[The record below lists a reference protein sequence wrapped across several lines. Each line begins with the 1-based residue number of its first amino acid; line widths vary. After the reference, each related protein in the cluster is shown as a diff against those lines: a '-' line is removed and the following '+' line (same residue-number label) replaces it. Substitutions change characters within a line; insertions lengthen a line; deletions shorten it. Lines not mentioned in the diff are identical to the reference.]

1 MPIINLIFFVL
12 SGISLVRTLTDNNTS
27 RAYDHLYDT
36 VLLFLCAVLIQPIY

>member
-1 MPIINLIFFVL
+1 MLLFKMLCFVL
-12 SGISLVRTLTDNNTS
+12 AGISLVRTLTDNNTS